1 MFAALSWLLASATAL
16 HGPVPTRRT
25 RRACI
30 ARASPVFARLG
41 ELLGNNDPLQAL
53 DTIKPALSYGGWQQD
68 AAEVEDGLVR
78 CGPSVALSL
87 LAKMRRKQRLHG
99 GDRSDVELQVLDE
112 VKQGLAYD
120 GWEKDV
126 GRVERDWVGGWNT
139 NIHAVR
145 EKMRRKQRLHEG
157 DRSDVVLQVLDGVKQ
172 GLAYESWE
180 QDVRT
185 VERDW
190 AEGEDAEEIQEMLA
204 KMRRKQ
210 RLHEGDRS
218 DVVLQVLDDA
228 TQRLTYAGWEVD
240 VARVERDWTDGWD
253 TDIQEVVKKMRRRQ
267 LEYAFSKLSTD
278 GQSS

>member
-112 VKQGLAYD
+112 VKQGLTYD

-145 EKMRRKQRLHEG
+145 E
-157 DRSDVVLQVLDGVKQ
+157 
-172 GLAYESWE
+172 
-180 QDVRT
+180 
-185 VERDW
+185 
-190 AEGEDAEEIQEMLA
+190 

>member
-99 GDRSDVELQVLDE
+99 GDRSDVELQVLD
-112 VKQGLAYD
+112 
-120 GWEKDV
+120 
-126 GRVERDWVGGWNT
+126 
-139 NIHAVR
+139 
-145 EKMRRKQRLHEG
+145 
-157 DRSDVVLQVLDGVKQ
+157 
-172 GLAYESWE
+172 
-180 QDVRT
+180 
-185 VERDW
+185 
-190 AEGEDAEEIQEMLA
+190 
-204 KMRRKQ
+204 
-210 RLHEGDRS
+210 
-218 DVVLQVLDDA
+218 DA
-228 TQRLTYAGWEVD
+228 TQRLTYGGWEVD